1 MHSVRFWKTLKIK
14 ENIIIKVTL
23 SWRFCE
29 PRTDSYEQGEFKTH
43 LLQSRW
49 SIRYLRYMH
58 LSIYTL
64 VATAD
69 AAAVLISVITTP
81 SMILQR

>member
-1 MHSVRFWKTLKIK
+1 MR
-14 ENIIIKVTL
+14 
-23 SWRFCE
+23 
-29 PRTDSYEQGEFKTH
+29 
-43 LLQSRW
+43 
-49 SIRYLRYMH
+49 

-81 SMILQR
+81 SMILQINTQHIKTIG